1 MSESERVD
9 ADRRAFMKKFAVGA
23 AVVPLL
29 VTTGCFVPVGG
40 GAGGPGY
47 GGY

>member
-9 ADRRAFMKKFAVGA
+9 ADRRAFLKKFAVGA

-29 VTTGCFVPVGG
+29 ATSGCFVPGG
-40 GAGGPGY
+40 GPSYNGY
-47 GGY
+47 GDE